1 MSHSQKNSIELLV
14 KEMLRN
20 AEIRPSKSPF
30 SSPAILVRK
39 RDKSWRLCIDFRGL
53 NDLTIKNK
61 FPIPVIEDL
70 LDELQGASIFSK
82 LDLRSGY
89 HQIRMHPDDIHKTAF
104 STHLGHYEH
113 VVMPFGLCNAP
124 ATFQELM
131 NSIFSKYL
139 RKFVLVFFDD
149 ILIYSKTL
157 PEHLSHLQTVL
168 TLLRTHQL
176 KAKMSKCLFGQPHV
190 DYLGHIISA
199 NGVQTDPSKIQDII
213 NWTVPHNVKQLR
225 RFLGLTG
232 YYRRFVKQYS
242 VICQPLHQVLKKNA
256 FEWGPEQQ
264 SAFDRLKAVMTSP
277 PVLSLPD
284 FSSPFTLETDACAS
298 GLGVVLMQK
307 GKPLVFFSKSL
318 RPKNSVQSIYEKEGM
333 AILEA
338 LKKWRHYFLGN
349 KLIIKTDQ
357 SSLKYL
363 ASQKLLEGIQH
374 KLMLKL
380 LEFDYVIEYKKGIE
394 NKVADALSRK
404 YQEETDSQPNKCSLQ
419 CTALSLAIP
428 AWTAKVFD
436 SYKTDTTCQKLL
448 TELAI
453 DKTSNP
459 KYTLN
464 SGILRYKG

>member
-1 MSHSQKNSIELLV
+1 MSHSQKNSIELLA

-39 RDKSWRLCIDFRGL
+39 RDKSWRHCVDFRGL

-89 HQIRMHPDDIHKTAF
+89 HQIQMHPDDIHKTAF

-190 DYLGHIISA
+190 D
-199 NGVQTDPSKIQDII
+199 
-213 NWTVPHNVKQLR
+213 
-225 RFLGLTG
+225 
-232 YYRRFVKQYS
+232 
-242 VICQPLHQVLKKNA
+242 
-256 FEWGPEQQ
+256 
-264 SAFDRLKAVMTSP
+264 
-277 PVLSLPD
+277 
-284 FSSPFTLETDACAS
+284 
-298 GLGVVLMQK
+298 
-307 GKPLVFFSKSL
+307 
-318 RPKNSVQSIYEKEGM
+318 
-333 AILEA
+333 
-338 LKKWRHYFLGN
+338 
-349 KLIIKTDQ
+349 
-357 SSLKYL
+357 
-363 ASQKLLEGIQH
+363 
-374 KLMLKL
+374 
-380 LEFDYVIEYKKGIE
+380 
-394 NKVADALSRK
+394 
-404 YQEETDSQPNKCSLQ
+404 
-419 CTALSLAIP
+419 
-428 AWTAKVFD
+428 
-436 SYKTDTTCQKLL
+436 
-448 TELAI
+448 
-453 DKTSNP
+453 
-459 KYTLN
+459 
-464 SGILRYKG
+464 